1 MQLQHLHFH
10 QRRTQPAWPARLA
23 LVAALA
29 LSCTGC
35 AVVTVAG
42 AAVTVVSTT
51 VKVGATVVGTTVDV
65 AGAGVKAIAGGS
77 ND

>member
-1 MQLQHLHFH
+1 MNRQHMHFH
-10 QRRTQPAWPARLA
+10 PRRAWPARLA
-23 LVAALA
+23 LIATLA

-42 AAVTVVSTT
+42 AAVTVVTTT

-65 AGAGVKAIAGGS
+65 AGAGVKAVTGGG
-77 ND
+77 DD

>member
-1 MQLQHLHFH
+1 MKHRHMLFP
-10 QRRTQPAWPARLA
+10 QRRAWPTRLV
-23 LVAALA
+23 LMLALA
-29 LSCTGC
+29 LPCTGC

-65 AGAGVKAIAGGS
+65 AGAGVKAVAGGS